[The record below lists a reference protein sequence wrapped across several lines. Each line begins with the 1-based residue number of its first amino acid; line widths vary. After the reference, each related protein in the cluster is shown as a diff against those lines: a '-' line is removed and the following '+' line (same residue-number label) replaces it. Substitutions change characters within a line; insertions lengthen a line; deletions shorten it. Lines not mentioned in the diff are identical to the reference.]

1 MYLEDFE
8 RKQKYFDA
16 FWAKE
21 IIDRPLIGVRAI
33 KNPSIPV
40 DYVDYSEKA
49 EKGNYPAI
57 LEKAAANFDNTW
69 FGGEALPMFDCG
81 FGTDQ
86 FASFL
91 GGKIEFSKENHTS
104 WVKPF
109 WGDDYSEESV
119 KFDTSAGSSFDR
131 LMNFIKTAAEFA
143 KGGFLISMLD
153 IHSNMDAIMAA
164 RGSQD
169 LCMDLLDDPDKVE
182 RVLDKILPFFP
193 KLVDSIAEAGKM
205 ERYGYLGWIPAYSRE
220 KFAVIQ
226 CDFSIMISPE
236 MTRRFI
242 VPALEY
248 EAFCLKHCVYHY
260 DGVGA
265 LSHLDEILGIKEIDV
280 IQWVPGAGQPRQAEW
295 MDLLKKIQ
303 KSGKGL
309 WLEWSPPEIKDHFK
323 ELKPEGVFFDT
334 VADSPEE
341 GEELLEYVKR
351 NM

>member
-1 MYLEDFE
+1 MNIDDFE

-21 IIDRPLIGVRAI
+21 IIDRPLVGVKAA
-33 KNPSIPV
+33 KNPLLPV
-40 DYVDYSEKA
+40 GYYENV
-49 EKGNYPAI
+49 EKGDYLPL
-57 LEKAAANFDNTW
+57 LEKTAVNLENTW

-81 FGTDQ
+81 FGPDQ

-91 GGKIEFSKENHTS
+91 GGKIEFAKENNTS

-119 KFDTSAGSSFDR
+119 TFDASAGSSFDR
-131 LMNFIKTAAEFA
+131 LMNFIKIAAEFA
-143 KGGFLISMLD
+143 QGRFLVSMSD

-164 RGSQD
+164 RGSQN

-182 RVLDKILPFFP
+182 RVLKKILPFFP
-193 KLVDSIAEAGKM
+193 KVADSISEAGNM
-205 ERYGYLGWIPAYSRE
+205 EKNGYTGWLPAYSRE
-220 KFAVIQ
+220 KFAVVQ
-226 CDFSIMISPE
+226 CDFSIMVSPE

-248 EAFCLKHCVYHY
+248 EASCLKHCVYHF

-280 IQWVPGAGQPRQAEW
+280 IQWVPGAGRPRQAEW
-295 MDLLKKIQ
+295 MELLKKIQ

-309 WLEWSPPEIKDHFK
+309 WLEWSPQEIKERFK

-334 VADSPEE
+334 WVESPEE

-351 NM
+351 SM

>member
-1 MYLEDFE
+1 MYIEDFE

-21 IIDRPLIGVRAI
+21 IIDRPLIGIRAP
-33 KNPSIPV
+33 KKPLIPV
-40 DYVDYSEKA
+40 NYYEYV
-49 EKGNYPAI
+49 EKGDYLPL
-57 LEKAAANFDNTW
+57 LEKTAANFENTW
-69 FGGEALPMFDCG
+69 FGGEALPLFDCG
-81 FGTDQ
+81 FGPDQ

-91 GGKIEFSKENHTS
+91 GGKIEFAKENNTS

-109 WGDDYSEESV
+109 WDDDYSEEQV
-119 KFDTSAGSSFDR
+119 VFDTSAGSSFDR
-131 LMNFIKTAAEFA
+131 LMHYLKTATNFA
-143 KGGFLISMLD
+143 NGRFLISMQD

-164 RGSQD
+164 RGSQN

-182 RVLDKILPFFP
+182 RVLKKILPFFP
-193 KLVDSIAEAGKM
+193 TLVDSIAEAGNM
-205 ERYGYLGWIPAYSRE
+205 EKNGYLGWIPAYSRE

-226 CDFSIMISPE
+226 CDFSIMVSPE

-248 EAFCLKHCVYHY
+248 EASCLTHCVYHY

-265 LSHLDEILGIKEIDV
+265 LTHLDEILAIKKIDA

-309 WLEWSPPEIKDHFK
+309 WLEWSPQEIRDHFK

-341 GEELLEYVKR
+341 GEALLKYVKQ